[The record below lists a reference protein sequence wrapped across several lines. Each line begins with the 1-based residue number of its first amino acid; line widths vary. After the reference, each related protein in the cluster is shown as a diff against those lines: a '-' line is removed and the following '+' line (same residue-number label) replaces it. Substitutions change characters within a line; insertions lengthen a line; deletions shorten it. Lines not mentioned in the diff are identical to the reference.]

1 MSSTCNTT
9 RNEKGGKDLLLK
21 LCTEVEATVDAST
34 DANNVIIP
42 SHGLEV
48 NDIVRFD
55 VDDLGT
61 LSGVT
66 ATGFYYVKSVEDSST
81 VTLSESPGATAVSF
95 TGSFTDTVSVFK
107 TVAGLR
113 NASISI
119 NAEMVDITNYG
130 SNQFREILSGAGLKS
145 MSISGDGVFNSDTDF
160 NTFQTAM
167 LDQDLVCAIYV
178 DVVAG
183 RIYHSCAKIT
193 SMEFSGEFSGEANY
207 TMALESSGTITVN
220 QAS

>member
-1 MSSTCNTT
+1 MSTACNTT

-21 LCTEVEATVDAST
+21 LCTEVEATIDSST
-34 DANNVIIP
+34 DANNVEITG
-42 SHGLEV
+42 HGLQE

-55 VDDLGT
+55 VDDIGT

-66 ATGFYYVKSVEDSST
+66 ATGFYYVLSVEDANT
-81 VTLSESPGATAVSF
+81 VTLSASPGGTAISF
-95 TGSFTDTVSVFK
+95 TGSFADTISVFK

-119 NAEMVDITNYG
+119 NAEIVDITNYG
-130 SNQFREILSGAGLKS
+130 SNQFREILSGAGIKS
-145 MSISGDGVFNSDTDF
+145 MSISGDGVFNSDANF
-160 NTFQTAM
+160 NTFQNNA
-167 LDQDLVCAIYV
+167 LNQELVCAIYV

-183 RIYHSCAKIT
+183 RIFHSCAKIT
-193 SMEFSGEFSGEANY
+193 SMEFSGEFAGEANY
-207 TMALESSGTITVN
+207 TIALESSGTVTAD